1 MPELPE
7 VETTMRGIYPFLIH
21 QTIQQVIIREHRLRW
36 PIPSDLPKLL
46 EQEPI
51 LSISR
56 RAKYIIIQFHHGH
69 LLIHLG
75 MSGHLKMVEN
85 SQLNVIKHDHVDFIL
100 PNHLCLRF
108 HDPRRFG
115 SILWTEQT
123 IENHPLLKH
132 LGPEPLSEHFNA
144 SYLYAK
150 LKNKTSAIKTLIMN
164 QEIVVGVGNIYSNEA
179 LFSSQIHPLMK
190 GNTVTLKQV
199 ARLVDAIKQVL
210 NKAIQAGGT
219 TLNDFKNVEGKPG
232 YFQQELLIY
241 GKKDKPCIHCQTP
254 IQSCKIGQRSTFFCP
269 KCQTKK

>member
-21 QTIQQVIIREHRLRW
+21 QTIQQVIVREHRLRW

-46 EQEPI
+46 EQETI

-69 LLIHLG
+69 LRIHLG
-75 MSGHLKMVEN
+75 MSGHLKMVEHYK
-85 SQLNVIKHDHVDFIL
+85 LNVAKHDHVDFIL

-115 SILWTEQT
+115 SILWTDKALKD
-123 IENHPLLKH
+123 HPLLAH
-132 LGPEPLSEHFNA
+132 LGPEPMAEHFNA
-144 SYLYAK
+144 KYLYTK
-150 LKNKTSAIKTLIMN
+150 LQNKTSAIKTLIMN
-164 QEIVVGVGNIYSNEA
+164 QEIVVGVGNIYANEA
-179 LFSSQIHPLMK
+179 LFMSQIHPLVK
-190 GNTVTLKQV
+190 GNALKLKQV
-199 ARLVDAIKQVL
+199 ERLVEAIKLVL

-241 GKKDKPCIHCQTP
+241 GKKDKACIHCQTP

-269 KCQTKK
+269 KCQTT